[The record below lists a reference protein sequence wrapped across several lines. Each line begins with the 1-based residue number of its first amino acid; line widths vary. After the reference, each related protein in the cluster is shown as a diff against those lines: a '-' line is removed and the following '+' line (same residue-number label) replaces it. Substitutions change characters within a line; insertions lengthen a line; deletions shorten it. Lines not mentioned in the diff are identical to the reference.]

1 MDGGQGVATEVFGGG
16 GAHALRKGAPKAA
29 VDVLKFFSSVDEAKK
44 LVGSGAVLPVV
55 AGSESALTDPN
66 RKVVAQTLAAATG
79 FQLFLDQAF
88 PPAVGQ
94 EVNDSV
100 AALVAGKKTSQ
111 QVAQAI
117 TQTAKSQ

>member
-1 MDGGQGVATEVFGGG
+1 VFGGG
-16 GAHALRKGAPKAA
+16 GAHALRKGAPKEA

-44 LVGSGAVLPVV
+44 LVSSGTAMPVV

-66 RKVVAQTLAAATG
+66 KQVVAKALAGATG

-100 AALVAGKKTSQ
+100 AALVEGKKTPQ